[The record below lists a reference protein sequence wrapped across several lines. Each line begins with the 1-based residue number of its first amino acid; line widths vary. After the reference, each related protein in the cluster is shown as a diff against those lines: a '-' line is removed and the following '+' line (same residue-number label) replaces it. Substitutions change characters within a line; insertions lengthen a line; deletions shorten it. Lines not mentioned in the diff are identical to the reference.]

1 MKQTFCKER
10 HHRRSIRLPG
20 WDYTRPGAYFVTLC
34 TQDRTHLFGRILDG
48 VMQLSEW
55 GETALRCW
63 QAIPHHF
70 SNTALD
76 EFVIMPNHVHGILW
90 IVNDVGARHA
100 VPLREQFGI
109 PAPGSIP
116 TVIRSYKSAV
126 TRGINEMRGTAGAGV
141 WQRNYWEHIIR
152 DDVGARHAVPLESI
166 RNYIINNPLQWHLD
180 RENPNRTGHDD
191 LWDRLFGNSVGKDD
205 VHP

>member
-1 MKQTFCKER
+1 MKQTFGKER

-48 VMQLSEW
+48 VMQLNEW

-90 IVNDVGARHA
+90 IVN
-100 VPLREQFGI
+100 
-109 PAPGSIP
+109 
-116 TVIRSYKSAV
+116 
-126 TRGINEMRGTAGAGV
+126 
-141 WQRNYWEHIIR
+141 
-152 DDVGARHAVPLESI
+152 DVGARHAVPLESI

-205 VHP
+205 DHP